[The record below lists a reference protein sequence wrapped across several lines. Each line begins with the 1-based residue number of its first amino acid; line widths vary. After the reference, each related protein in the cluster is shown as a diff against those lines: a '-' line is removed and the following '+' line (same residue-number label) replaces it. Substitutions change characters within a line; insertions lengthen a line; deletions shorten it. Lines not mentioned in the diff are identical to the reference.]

1 MERYIGIFALIF
13 LFGCTKDDIPNPKTN
28 IVMELNGRLPM
39 DVNGYYHL
47 KLNQSSNQTIHR
59 ISGTISGNTQPTKI
73 EWESNLFWWLKQ
85 GDTIARVTYT
95 YINYYTGKL
104 TYVNLPPMIN
114 WQDQLVPTIN
124 SASYSDNNNEINTVI
139 APVKEMKGD
148 TLKVT
153 AKIIESPE
161 IKKQINIV
169 LE

>member
-1 MERYIGIFALIF
+1 
-13 LFGCTKDDIPNPKTN
+13 
-28 IVMELNGRLPM
+28 
-39 DVNGYYHL
+39 
-47 KLNQSSNQTIHR
+47 
-59 ISGTISGNTQPTKI
+59 
-73 EWESNLFWWLKQ
+73 
-85 GDTIARVTYT
+85 
-95 YINYYTGKL
+95 
-104 TYVNLPPMIN
+104 MIN

-139 APVKEMKGD
+139 APIKEMKGD